1 QTADCLTAPY
11 QSFPNTDSPVYL
23 YTWTLP
29 EPHVLADLSRL
40 DQHCFAQANQAF
52 GLLFSQPIS
61 KNDYVCRVPLY
72 LTRGMA
78 RARVRYVK
86 TLRLSSD
93 QLDLITAAHHVLG
106 ELLTNLADLS
116 HVCLSDA
123 DRKLRDA
130 LQTPN
135 TTAPTAGLAKHLS
148 IRNRF
153 TELAFDPSASRLL
166 GLITFISLPDFD
178 IDYEATGALVRW
190 SEVRSKWITEGHSA
204 ISPDEVQHIH
214 GVLPTYPVR
223 LGQIPVQHWAG
234 VIVRPCHLPDT
245 DPGMFAISGPSSQTG
260 LHQVPAKLAGGVYVA
275 LSSNTACSFKLPSS
289 LNSTVT
295 EPVLSYVDYFS
306 ICHPPICALLDRLRP
321 ELPLASCFRL
331 TRHQNAAQVVAGM
344 RKNDKSNMDRS
355 TALYLADACFV
366 HPLSAW
372 LWFLLS
378 IVPVVL
384 YQTTRAL
391 SALQLFRVISDGLL
405 CQTFRTNL
413 SDDHFERTDY
423 TVLLPDRVDAPCC
436 VLSDINHITD
446 MDMLVQ
452 ECTPAEDR
460 LLDEKARSA
469 DATAH
474 CPHPNELLEPTTL
487 LAARDAVNLERL
499 ELLGDS
505 LLQLIGTL
513 IVYSSASDK
522 VDEGQ
527 LTAMRI
533 QLVSNSNLY
542 NIAARLGWSNYCTGQ
557 VYCPPDHFIFPCY
570 TVSQLT
576 NKSDS
581 DSRMFV
587 RLTDKSLADMIE
599 ALIGC
604 FLQHLG
610 LPAACRFLAYLGI
623 SPNHM
628 NRQSDEPD
636 FYQPA
641 WSPWCQLLSDPIYPN
656 SQPPPPPALQSR
668 DRSRRRPL
676 FCLPHSQSVSSPD
689 LLSAEPPVSGA
700 VADVVDYFRL
710 RLCGLQNILGYQ
722 FQNINT
728 LIQALMHQSSPY
740 ISLFGSY
747 QRLEFLGDAV
757 LGYVI
762 TTCLYKKHI
771 DFNPGKLTET
781 RSNIVSNNSLACA
794 VVEHKIHSYI
804 SHSQPAIDTAISY
817 VTFLLDRTSSY
828 SEQLELLTQQVL
840 KGLRVKALADVFES
854 IIGAIFVD
862 SNGNLNIVSDLIQR
876 LLNDRIDDYVERNP
890 INPFRTMHVIYPNLK
905 YNVAQLQSPDETGG
919 KYKLCASLSGEDI
932 CTYGATRNQARLALA
947 ERLKVPLKAVD
958 QNTF

>member
-1 QTADCLTAPY
+1 
-11 QSFPNTDSPVYL
+11 
-23 YTWTLP
+23 
-29 EPHVLADLSRL
+29 
-40 DQHCFAQANQAF
+40 
-52 GLLFSQPIS
+52 
-61 KNDYVCRVPLY
+61 
-72 LTRGMA
+72 MA

-86 TLRLSSD
+86 PLRLSSD
-93 QLDLITAAHHVLG
+93 QLDLITAAHRVLA

-130 LQTPN
+130 LQTSN
-135 TTAPTAGLAKHLS
+135 TTAPTDCLTKHLS

-166 GLITFISLPDFD
+166 GLITFISLPDLD
-178 IDYEATGALVRW
+178 IDLEAAGALVRW
-190 SEVRSKWITEGHSA
+190 SEVRSKWITEGHNT

-214 GVLPTYPVR
+214 GVLPSYPVR

-234 VIVRPCHLPDT
+234 VIVRPCHLSDT
-245 DPGMFAISGPSSQTG
+245 DPGMFAISGPSPKTG
-260 LHQVPAKLAGGVYVA
+260 LHQVPAKLAGSVYVA
-275 LSSNTACSFKLPSS
+275 LSSSNAGSSKLPSP
-289 LNSTVT
+289 LNATVPG
-295 EPVLSYVDYFS
+295 PVLSYADYFS
-306 ICHPPICALLDRLRP
+306 ICHPPVCALLGRLRP

-344 RKNDKSNMDRS
+344 RKNEKASLDRS
-355 TALYLADACFV
+355 MALYLPDACFV

-391 SALQLFRVISDGLL
+391 SALQLFKVISRGLL
-405 CQTFRTNL
+405 CQTFPTSL
-413 SDDHFERTDY
+413 DDEHGDRTDY
-423 TVLLPDRVDAPCC
+423 TVLLPDRVDASWCM
-436 VLSDINHITD
+436 LSDINHTTD
-446 MDMLVQ
+446 MDMQVQ
-452 ECTPAEDR
+452 ECTPADDR
-460 LLDEKARSA
+460 LLDEKARSVV
-469 DATAH
+469 ATTH

-513 IVYSSASDK
+513 TVYGSASDK
-522 VDEGQ
+522 ADEGQ
-527 LTAMRI
+527 LTARRI
-533 QLVSNSNLY
+533 QIVSNSNLCS
-542 NIAARLGWSNYCTGQ
+542 IAARLGWSNYCTGQ
-557 VYCPPDHFIFPCY
+557 VYSPPDHFIFPCY

-576 NKSDS
+576 TKGDG

-641 WSPWCQLLSDPIYPN
+641 WSPWRQLLNDPIYPDN
-656 SQPPPPPALQSR
+656 QPRPASALQSC
-668 DRSRRRPL
+668 DGSRRRPL
-676 FCLPHSQSVSSPD
+676 FCLPHGQSVSSPD
-689 LLSAEPPVSGA
+689 LLSAEPPVNGA
-700 VADVVDYFRL
+700 VADIVEYFRL

-740 ISLFGSY
+740 VSVFGSY

-762 TTCLYKKHI
+762 TICLYKKHI
-771 DFNPGKLTET
+771 DFNPGKLTES

-828 SEQLELLTQQVL
+828 SEQLELLTQEVL

-862 SNGNLNIVSDLIQR
+862 SNGNLSIVSDLIRR
-876 LLNDRIDDYVERNP
+876 LLNERIDDYVERNP
-890 INPFRTMHVIYPNLK
+890 INPFRTMHVIYPSLK
-905 YNVAQLQSPDETGG
+905 YNVSQLQSLDETGE
-919 KYKLCASLSGEDI
+919 KYKLCASLSGENI
-932 CTYGATRNQARLALA
+932 YTYGATRNQARLALA
-947 ERLKVPLKAVD
+947 QRLQIPLKAVD
-958 QNTF
+958 QNTS